1 MAGNTVTGDL
11 IIISYLKVI
20 TKIIKTLVKLLD
32 QRKHFSIQTSGR
44 KQKILKLNINNN
56 S

>member
-1 MAGNTVTGDL
+1 MAGNTATGDL

-44 KQKILKLNINNN
+44 KQKKLKVEYK
-56 S
+56 